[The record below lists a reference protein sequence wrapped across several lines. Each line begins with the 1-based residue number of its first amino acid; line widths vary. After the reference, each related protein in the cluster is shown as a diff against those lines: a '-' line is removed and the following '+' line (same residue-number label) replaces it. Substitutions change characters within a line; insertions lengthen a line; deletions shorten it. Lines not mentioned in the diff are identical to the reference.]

1 MAIAVINEGINRI
14 SILTEMASTGWTVS
28 NGQLIHEEGK
38 EGFAVLLSEFIEQ
51 GKVYKIRYTV
61 DSYDSGILIPLV
73 GTTAGIQ
80 RNAAGTF
87 EEEIEA
93 LEDGSI
99 SFFSN
104 GEISI
109 SYLFVSQGKIKGET
123 MVFSEK
129 GMKWAGSYGFVP
141 DKFIRYKGMLFA
153 HKDATLYEHN
163 KSNKRNEFYG
173 EKFPSKIRF
182 VSNDQYRLNK
192 VFFGIKIDS
201 VGAWQ
206 VDRIRTNKTDQFPNG
221 MESRLP
227 VKNIKLMDGK
237 YWADFFRDMRDP
249 SFAHISDTQIREL
262 KSLNDG
268 RMLQGNYLEIEMS
281 CDTEKELKLVSV
293 SIFSSPVGRN

>member
-1 MAIAVINEGINRI
+1 MAIAVQNEGINRI
-14 SILTEMASTGWTVS
+14 SILTEMASTGWTVA
-28 NGQLIHEEGK
+28 NGMLIHEEGK
-38 EGFAVLLSEFIEQ
+38 EGFAILLSEFIEK
-51 GKVYKIRYTV
+51 GKVYKIRYTIN
-61 DSYDSGILIPLV
+61 DYESGLLIPLV
-73 GTTAGIQ
+73 GTAAGIQ

-93 LEDGSI
+93 LEDGTI

-104 GEISI
+104 GKISI
-109 SYLFVSQGKIKGET
+109 SYLFISQGTIKGET

-129 GMKWAGSYGFVP
+129 GMKWVGSYGFVP
-141 DKFIRYKGMLFA
+141 DRFIRYKGILFA
-153 HKDATLYEHN
+153 HKDATLFEHN
-163 KSNKRNEFYG
+163 KSAVRNEFYG

-182 VSNDQYRLNK
+182 ISNESYKLNK

-237 YWADFFRDMRDP
+237 YWADFFRDMKDP
-249 SFAHISDTQIREL
+249 AFHTISDKERREL
-262 KSLNDG
+262 VALNEG

-281 CDTEKELKLVSV
+281 CDTDKEMKLVSV
-293 SIFSSPVGRN
+293 SVYSAPVGRN